1 MREIGA
7 ARAVGIEQRVSDLI
21 EVSAIAQQVSHGPRA
36 VGIVDRRTAI
46 VRVPQADLEMILS
59 GSETLADVV
68 VHVLEVRYI
77 QRTGGDPV
85 LAITEGAVRIGR
97 GRGVAVMDTRLLDG
111 DALHRGGRPVVGA
124 VDHDGDVMR
133 ARSRFAVGI
142 LHADGEVEFHLVA
155 ELELI
160 GGVAGGFGL
169 RERVLA
175 GLGVQMERA
184 VVGYDGSVRLDG
196 GNRDLGLR
204 TVGERQ
210 MADHVAL
217 PERDGV
223 VSLVGAEVFELVVV
237 VDVGSAHLA

>member
-1 MREIGA
+1 M
-7 ARAVGIEQRVSDLI
+7 
-21 EVSAIAQQVSHGPRA
+21 SHGPRA
-36 VGIVDRRTAI
+36 VGIVARRAAI
-46 VRVPQADLEMILS
+46 ARAPQADLELILS
-59 GSETLADVV
+59 GSEPLADVV

-85 LAITEGAVRIGR
+85 LASAEGAVRIGR

-175 GLGVQMERA
+175 GLGVEMERA
-184 VVGYDGSVRLDG
+184 VVGDDGSVRLDG
-196 GNRDLGLR
+196 RNRDVGLR

-210 MADHVAL
+210 MTDHVAL

-223 VSLVGAEVFELVVV
+223 VSLVGEEVFELVVV

>member
-1 MREIGA
+1 MLA
-7 ARAVGIEQRVSDLI
+7 
-21 EVSAIAQQVSHGPRA
+21 SA
-36 VGIVDRRTAI
+36 
-46 VRVPQADLEMILS
+46 
-59 GSETLADVV
+59 
-68 VHVLEVRYI
+68 
-77 QRTGGDPV
+77 
-85 LAITEGAVRIGR
+85 EGAVRIGR

-155 ELELI
+155 ALELI
-160 GGVAGGFGL
+160 GGVVGGFGL
-169 RERVLA
+169 RERVFA
-175 GLGVQMERA
+175 GIGVEMERA
-184 VVGYDGSVRLDG
+184 VVGDDGSVRLDG
-196 GNRDLGLR
+196 RNRDVGLR

-210 MADHVAL
+210 MTDHVAL

-223 VSLVGAEVFELVVV
+223 VSLVGEEVFELVVV